1 MPMHNLLPHSPEAE
15 KAILGCLAIDGIT
28 AMERC
33 SRLREEMFALD
44 SHRRLFRVITQLIES
59 GREADSIAIRES
71 LQRTGELDSVGGFGY
86 IIDLTD
92 GLPRKFNPSEHVE
105 TLIEKW
111 KLRTGMRICERYSA
125 QFSDESPSDATL
137 SLMQAEVFDAMQE
150 MTERDDPHVAA
161 YTVAELDETLNYE
174 HAPMGLSYGHDGLDQ
189 FTMGAQDGEVTVV
202 GARSGVG
209 KSSLMCQAAHSNA
222 SQGIGVDLFSLE
234 MKRKV
239 VLWRIWAI
247 EAGVKF
253 NSIRRKLLNDS
264 ERRALREAAYRV
276 AEWPLRIYDD
286 GELTLGQ
293 IAALARLSAR
303 RNAMKLFVV
312 DYAQIVNA
320 DGKDERTK
328 VSAVSR
334 TLTKLAKSE
343 NVHLMLLSQLRKV
356 PSEMYSKPPHIGDL
370 RETGQLENDC
380 HTAVLLHRGWDED
393 AGKISLDAEL
403 LIPKQRNGA
412 TGVLKASFNPETL
425 AFD

>member
-1 MPMHNLLPHSPEAE
+1 LSL
-15 KAILGCLAIDGIT
+15 DGIT
-28 AMERC
+28 ALERC
-33 SRLREEMFALD
+33 HRLRAEMFALD
-44 SHRRLFRVITQLIES
+44 SHQRIFRAILAIIDGGGS
-59 GREADSIAIRES
+59 ADYLAIAEKLRKA
-71 LQRTGELDSVGGFGY
+71 GELDSVGGTAY
-86 IIDLTD
+86 IAELGT
-92 GLPRKFNPSEHVE
+92 GLPRNFNPSEHVE
-105 TLIEKW
+105 TVIEKW

-125 QFSDESPSDATL
+125 QFSEESPSDATL

-150 MTERDDPHVAA
+150 MTDRDDPHVSA
-161 YTVAELDETLNYE
+161 YTVSELDETLNYE
-174 HAPMGLSYGHDGLDQ
+174 HSPMGLSYGNAPLDQ
-189 FTMGAQDGEVTVV
+189 FTLGAQPGEVTVV
-202 GARSGVG
+202 GARSNVG
-209 KSSLMCQAAHSNA
+209 KSSLMCQAAHANA

-253 NSIRRKLLNDS
+253 NAIRRKLLNDS

-303 RNAMKLFVV
+303 RNDMKMFAV

-328 VSAVSR
+328 VSNVSR
-334 TLTKLAKSE
+334 TLTKLAKTE
-343 NVHLMLLSQLRKV
+343 NVHMMLLSQLRKV
-356 PSEMYSKPPHIGDL
+356 PAEMYSKPPHIGDL

-403 LIPKQRNGA
+403 LVPKQRNGA
-412 TGVLKASFNPETL
+412 TGVLKAVFNSENL
-425 AFD
+425 CFE